1 MTIYVY
7 LTFRLLLCY
16 IKGFVKEYHHMLEV
30 SERMT
35 KFLKRT
41 NCFYALG

>member
-1 MTIYVY
+1 MTIYVC
-7 LTFRLLLCY
+7 LTFRLLFCY
-16 IKGFVKEYHHMLEV
+16 IIIAEYHHMLEV